1 MLDMKDTQ
9 IKQTLPE
16 SIKYDQKVN
25 DICDSIQAEFDAAN
39 KDSLLVLLLPRLNE
53 LSEALIDEL
62 AWQFHVDFYRD
73 NFPLETK
80 RNLVRTAIE
89 RHRKKGT
96 PAAVEEIVRTVY
108 QDAEVEEWWEWDDG
122 EPYWF
127 RILMTA
133 KDPAPPLSL
142 SEVLTLVEEY
152 KSFRSHLDGV
162 YYHVPH
168 DIVIQ
173 TGYGWICY
181 RNRLCGTYPFRA
193 TLGKIDDIDLVIN
206 TGKGGL
212 VYSTPRTDE
221 IVSGTFPFTSTHGKL
236 SDETLIIDT
245 DGGAI
250 GYKNPNAN
258 EAVSGTFP
266 QRATQGS
273 VEGSVLQA
281 EVSAGEYT
289 YSTRYCGSMP
299 GSLM

>member
-1 MLDMKDTQ
+1 MLDMKDAQ

-25 DICDSIQAEFDAAN
+25 DICDSVQAEFDAAN
-39 KDSLLVLLLPRLNE
+39 KYSLLVLLLPRLNE
-53 LSEALIDEL
+53 LSEALVDEL

-96 PAAVEEIVRTVY
+96 PAAVEDIIRTVY
-108 QDAEVEEWWEWDDG
+108 QDAMVEEWWEWDDG

-142 SEVLTLVEEY
+142 SEVLELVEEY
-152 KSFRSHLDGV
+152 KSYRSHLEGV

-168 DIVIQ
+168 NIVIR
-173 TGYGWICY
+173 TGCSWVCY
-181 RNRLCGTYPFRA
+181 KSRLCGTYPFRA
-193 TLGKIDDIDLVIN
+193 TLGKIDDIDLVIHTYN
-206 TGKGGL
+206 NGL
-212 VYSTPRTDE
+212 GYRNPYTNEISSGMFPRSTPGR
-221 IVSGTFPFTSTHGKL
+221 L
-236 SDETLIIDT
+236 SDEGIIVTTEND
-245 DGGAI
+245 AA
-250 GYKNPNAN
+250 GYRNPYTN

-266 QRATQGS
+266 QRATHGG
-273 VEGSVLQA
+273 VEGNEVAA
-281 EVSAGEYT
+281 ETSAGNT
-289 YSTRYCGSMP
+289 SYSVRYCGSIP